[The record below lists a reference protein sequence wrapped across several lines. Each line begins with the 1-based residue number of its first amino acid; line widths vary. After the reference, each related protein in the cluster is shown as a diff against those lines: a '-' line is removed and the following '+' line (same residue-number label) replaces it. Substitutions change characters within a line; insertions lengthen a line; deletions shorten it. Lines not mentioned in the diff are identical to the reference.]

1 MATTRVT
8 FRNEYDIKISRKF
21 YRYFNLRRSY
31 LMYFIMAMG
40 ALCLVLLLFNTVN
53 IKENQF
59 QFIMFLSIA
68 MIGLVFMPFYTFIN
82 IMTSASKD
90 KKKRGNQIELYEIS
104 KEKIT
109 RGVEGL
115 NKKFVVN
122 WMTISSVV
130 ETSEAFYFFTTEEE
144 AFIIAKSGLQ
154 EGTFESL
161 RHMIYTY
168 MPKNKKGVVEFI
180 IKDKEVKKE
189 LKEKKKLEKKAK

>member
-109 RGVEGL
+109 RGVEGF